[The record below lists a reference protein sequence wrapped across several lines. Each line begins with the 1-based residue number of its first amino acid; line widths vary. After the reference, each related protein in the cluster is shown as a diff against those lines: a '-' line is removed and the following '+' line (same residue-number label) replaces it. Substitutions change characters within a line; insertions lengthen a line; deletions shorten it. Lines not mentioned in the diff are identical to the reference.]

1 MLKLLFS
8 SAADRPKYGL
18 TAVIIYLLSQLFG
31 NFHLVSPTLTLKRL
45 NYSFVAYPACH
56 LGVHL
61 ANTGNVP
68 ISNLK
73 KKKVQVYTFKVLKPS
88 ALNKKKEIESAP
100 ATAQTTTT

>member
-8 SAADRPKYGL
+8 SAADRPQYGL

-31 NFHLVSPTLTLKRL
+31 NFHLVSPTLTLKKL
-45 NYSFVAYPACH
+45 NYSFVAYLACH

-68 ISNLK
+68 ISNSK
-73 KKKVQVYTFKVLKPS
+73 NKKVQVYTFKVLKPS

>member
-1 MLKLLFS
+1 MLKPLFS
-8 SAADRPKYGL
+8 SAADRPQYGL

-31 NFHLVSPTLTLKRL
+31 NFHLVSPTLTLKKL
-45 NYSFVAYPACH
+45 NYSFVAYLACH

-61 ANTGNVP
+61 ANAGNVP
-68 ISNLK
+68 ISNL